1 MTVPSIRA
9 ATREDAEA
17 ISAIRLSGWRAAYG
31 PLLPPG
37 TLDGIDAAAW
47 AQRLRRRLES
57 GRADI
62 LVAETDRAL
71 RAFCD
76 YGRCRDADLPD
87 ADEIYALYVEPAYWS
102 RGLGR
107 SLIAAALPRLRRPVA
122 LWVLQANARARRF
135 YQIVGFRTDGSVKDA
150 DLNGVALPEVR
161 YFLP

>member
-1 MTVPSIRA
+1 MASRVRSTA
-9 ATREDAEA
+9 AARDTGR
-17 ISAIRLSGWRAAYG
+17 
-31 PLLPPG
+31 
-37 TLDGIDAAAW
+37 IDAAAW
-47 AQRLRRRLES
+47 AQWLRRRLES

-87 ADEIYALYVEPAYWS
+87 ADEIYALYAEPPYWS

-150 DLNGVALPEVR
+150 DLNGVARPEVR

>member
-1 MTVPSIRA
+1 MTVPLIRA
-9 ATREDAEA
+9 ATTKDAEA

-47 AQRLRRRLES
+47 AQRLRGRLES

-62 LVAETDRAL
+62 LVAETDRTAV
-71 RAFCD
+71 RAFCY

-87 ADEIYALYVEPAYWS
+87 ADEIYALYAEPAYWS
-102 RGLGR
+102 GGR
-107 SLIAAALPRLRRPVA
+107 SLMAATLPQLRRPVA
-122 LWVLQANARARRF
+122 LWVLQANARGRRF
-135 YQIVGFRTDGSVKDA
+135 YQIAGFRTDGSVKDA